1 MSYKHHQVTYT
12 FLQVSGRQQG
22 LQVSDNSQQN
32 TTSVMT
38 ETAGQ
43 PAWRWMCFIA
53 IGAAL
58 EFAGRFFGFRNN
70 PSGLWLD
77 FAPLLTT
84 VIAATLIIFAIFK
97 AMRAWSEQE
106 LASFRNSLLVLL
118 TGTSMLICSM
128 VFKSIIRILFEA

>member
-1 MSYKHHQVTYT
+1 MSGK
-12 FLQVSGRQQG
+12 QQG
-22 LQVSDNSQQN
+22 FSVEESSQQN
-32 TTSVMT
+32 TISVET
-38 ETAGQ
+38 ETANNQSQ
-43 PAWRWMCFIA
+43 PAWLWMCFIA
-53 IGAAL
+53 MGAAL
-58 EFAGRFFGFRNN
+58 EFAVRYFGFRNN

-118 TGTSMLICSM
+118 TGTSMLVCSM
-128 VFKSIIRILFEA
+128 VFKSIIRMLFEA